1 MKNLSGSDLAKKN
14 AAEKA
19 CDLIKDGMVVGLG
32 TGSTAAYAIT
42 LLGRRVV
49 EDGLDIV
56 GVPTSYASEA
66 LAIRSG
72 IPLVSLDEEPELDI
86 DIDGADQVDAS
97 LNAIKGGGAAHT
109 REKIVSLSAKQF
121 IVVADSK
128 KMVDILAH
136 PVPLEVL
143 PYARRL
149 VEKKVAELGGK
160 CTVRTGSGKDGPVIS
175 DNGNIIMDCDFGK
188 IETPALLGQELSQIA
203 GIVEHGIFTNVDLVY
218 IGYEDRVEMR
228 ARKK

>member
-143 PYARRL
+143 SYARRL

-160 CTVRTGSGKDGPVIS
+160 CTMRTGSGKDGPVIS

>member
-128 KMVDILAH
+128 KVVDILAH

-160 CTVRTGSGKDGPVIS
+160 CTMRTGSGKDGPVIS

>member
-128 KMVDILAH
+128 KVVDILAH

-143 PYARRL
+143 SYARRL

-160 CTVRTGSGKDGPVIS
+160 CTMRTGSGKDGPVIS

>member
-128 KMVDILAH
+128 KVVDILAH